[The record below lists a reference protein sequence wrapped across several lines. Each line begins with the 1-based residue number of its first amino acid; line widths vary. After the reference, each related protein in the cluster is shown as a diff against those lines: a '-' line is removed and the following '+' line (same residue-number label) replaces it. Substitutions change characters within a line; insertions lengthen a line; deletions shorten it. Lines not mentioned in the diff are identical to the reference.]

1 MLFILVICLHLP
13 RCGLTASKV
22 NLAKQAEAPFSSSC
36 MSFSLHS
43 YHGYLQKQEN
53 CVTKQQNAEI
63 QRAAEAAVQ
72 NEVSMFKVESSFNVK
87 SLDTFEVSQRLSDIN
102 TTYCLKLLTFN
113 CTDRTR
119 LSPLLI
125 CAVQLCFSTKE
136 SQVLKNIQRS
146 LCAAFM
152 ATVVEIITST
162 PSIGGPMKTF
172 SREGK

>member
-1 MLFILVICLHLP
+1 
-13 RCGLTASKV
+13 
-22 NLAKQAEAPFSSSC
+22 
-36 MSFSLHS
+36 
-43 YHGYLQKQEN
+43 
-53 CVTKQQNAEI
+53 
-63 QRAAEAAVQ
+63 
-72 NEVSMFKVESSFNVK
+72 MFKVESSFNVK

-125 CAVQLCFSTKE
+125 YAVQLCFSTKE
-136 SQVLKNIQRS
+136 LQVLEHIQRS